1 MTDVLLALL
10 AIAAGAVFCFRGYL
24 TMRIVIPIWGAFV
37 GFAVGAGAL
46 AAITGD
52 GFLANVASWIA
63 GVVVAAVF
71 SALAYLYY
79 EVSITITMAGVGF
92 LLGASVMVALNI
104 TWSWLI
110 VLVGVMAG
118 VSLAAFAIVGNLPMV
133 VLTVL
138 TATGG
143 STAIVGGLMLL
154 TDAIDA
160 SDLDEGSV
168 VARIQDDPAWWLLYA
183 LIAVLGVG
191 SQLKALRA
199 RRDDGIGASVRQQWR
214 ADGGNELRPLPPG
227 PTPPA

>member
-133 VLTVL
+133 VLTLL

>member
-118 VSLAAFAIVGNLPMV
+118 ISLAAFAIVGNLPMV
-133 VLTVL
+133 VLTLL

-154 TDAIDA
+154 TDATDA